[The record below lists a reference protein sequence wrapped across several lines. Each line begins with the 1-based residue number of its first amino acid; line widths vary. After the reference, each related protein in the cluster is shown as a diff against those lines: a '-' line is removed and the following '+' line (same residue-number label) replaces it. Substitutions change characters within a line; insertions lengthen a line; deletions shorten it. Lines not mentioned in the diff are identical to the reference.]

1 MTADKAGTIPR
12 ARRRSRRILVTTAA
26 VAITVDLATKA
37 WATTALSDR
46 AIDLPGPLD
55 LHLAYNR
62 GVAFS
67 LFDGAPPVLIVAL
80 TGAVTVVLG
89 LTAWR
94 GVFPALPAGLM
105 LGGAVANLLDRLVGG
120 SVVDVLHTG
129 WWPTFNVADSFITV
143 GAALLVLSSLRPEP
157 HEQVSGAAPPA
168 PAAP

>member
-12 ARRRSRRILVTTAA
+12 TRRHGRRILVTTAA
-26 VAITVDLATKA
+26 VAITIDLASKV

-46 AIDLPGPLD
+46 GIDLPGPLD
-55 LHLAYNR
+55 LQLAYNR

-67 LFDGAPPVLIVAL
+67 LFDGAPPALMIAL

-89 LTAWR
+89 LIAWR

-105 LGGAVANLLDRLVGG
+105 VGGAVANLLDRLVGG

-129 WWPTFNVADSFITV
+129 WWPTFNVADSFISI
-143 GAALLVLSSLRPEP
+143 GAALLLLSSLRPEP
-157 HEQVSGAAPPA
+157 DEQVSAAPPA
-168 PAAP
+168 PASP

>member
-12 ARRRSRRILVTTAA
+12 TRRHSRRILVITAA

-37 WATTALSDR
+37 WATTALSEEG
-46 AIDLPGPLD
+46 IDLPGPLD
-55 LHLAYNR
+55 LQLAYNR
-62 GVAFS
+62 GMAFS
-67 LFDGAPPVLIVAL
+67 LFDGAPPVVMIAV

-89 LTAWR
+89 LMAWR

-143 GAALLVLSSLRPEP
+143 GAALLLLSSLRPERD
-157 HEQVSGAAPPA
+157 EQ
-168 PAAP
+168 

>member
-12 ARRRSRRILVTTAA
+12 TRRHGRRILVTTAA
-26 VAITVDLATKA
+26 VGITVDLASKV

-46 AIDLPGPLD
+46 GIDLPGPLD
-55 LHLAYNR
+55 LQLAYNR

-67 LFDGAPPVLIVAL
+67 LFDGAPPALMIAL

-89 LTAWR
+89 LIAWR

-129 WWPTFNVADSFITV
+129 WWPTFNVADSFISI
-143 GAALLVLSSLRPEP
+143 GAALLLLSSLRPEP
-157 HEQVSGAAPPA
+157 DEQVSAAPPA
-168 PAAP
+168 PASP

>member
-12 ARRRSRRILVTTAA
+12 ARRQSRRMLVTTAV
-26 VAITVDLATKA
+26 VAITIDLATKA

-46 AIDLPGPLD
+46 GIDLPGPLD
-55 LHLAYNR
+55 LQLAYNR

-67 LFDGAPPVLIVAL
+67 LFDGAPPVLVIAL

-89 LTAWR
+89 RMAWR
-94 GVFPALPAGLM
+94 GVLPAVPAGLM

-143 GAALLVLSSLRPEP
+143 GAALLLLSSLRPEP
-157 HEQVSGAAPPA
+157 DEQVSAAPPA
-168 PAAP
+168 PASS

>member
-12 ARRRSRRILVTTAA
+12 TTRHSRRILVTTAA
-26 VAITVDLATKA
+26 VAIIVDLATKV
-37 WATTALSDR
+37 WATTALSEEG
-46 AIDLPGPLD
+46 IDLPGPLD
-55 LHLAYNR
+55 LRLAYNR

-67 LFDGAPPVLIVAL
+67 LFDGAPPVVMIAL

-89 LTAWR
+89 LMAWR
-94 GVFPALPAGLM
+94 GVLPAVPAGLM

-143 GAALLVLSSLRPEP
+143 GAGLLALASLRPEP
-157 HEQVSGAAPPA
+157 DEKFNPASIPA
-168 PAAP
+168 PGSP